1 MPLFWPTSAKTQPSK
16 TVLMPEK
23 INLNTATTKDLTQ
36 LPGIAKNVAYRIV
49 RHRSRHGLFTQWQ
62 ELLEVKEF
70 PAAALDRIKLRATLD
85 PPPDIKPIDF
95 VGARRVKPSHIA
107 DVARRTQ
114 GYTKKSRAS
123 KRQERLGPSR

>member
-1 MPLFWPTSAKTQPSK
+1 MGA
-16 TVLMPEK
+16 K
-23 INLNTATTKDLTQ
+23 INLNTAATKDLTQ

-70 PAAALDRIKLRATLD
+70 PAAALDRIKQRATLG

-95 VGARRVKPSHIA
+95 VGPRRVKASHIA
-107 DVARRTQ
+107 EVTKKTQ
-114 GYTKKSRAS
+114 GYTKTSRSS
-123 KRQERLGPSR
+123 KRQERLRRSV